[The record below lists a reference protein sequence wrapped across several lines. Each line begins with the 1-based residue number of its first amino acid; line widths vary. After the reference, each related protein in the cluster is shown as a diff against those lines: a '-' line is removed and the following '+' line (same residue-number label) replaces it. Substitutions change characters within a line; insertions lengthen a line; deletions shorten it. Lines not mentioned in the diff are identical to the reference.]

1 MRGYAGTGKTTLVS
15 TLVKTL
21 PSIGM
26 RYQLLAP
33 TGRAAKVMSNYTGK
47 PASTL
52 HRKLYRFQAVA
63 NGELRMTRAE
73 NKAKDTIFIV
83 DECSMI
89 SDQGDGYS
97 WSRSLLDDLIEYVF
111 SGSRCKLLLIGDSAQ
126 LPPVGL
132 DISPAMDF
140 DILRNSFNLTMAT
153 YEMKEVM
160 RQALESGI
168 LHNATEIRNKIA
180 MSNERWAMSDSD
192 MYQLPLLDINNFEDI
207 VKIDPMSFEELL
219 WQSFGDKRSNNEAV
233 VICRSNKRANMFN
246 QAIRSRVLQE
256 EGELSTGDKLMVVKN
271 NYFWTSQQTTD
282 NGQQT
287 SSTSQN
293 LRISESQNLNNI
305 SFIANG
311 DMIEI
316 TRINKFEEMYGFH
329 FADVDIQL
337 TDYEDAPT
345 LSVKIIMEALN
356 SDTPALT
363 NIDQFKFLVDELYRV
378 MMPGRNVSFHCM
390 NLPTTKER
398 DGFIGIRDFRG
409 DLIRVFQDAGF
420 IYHSEVTIWKDPVTA
435 MQRTKALGLLNKQKN
450 KDSAMSRQ
458 GIPDYLVTMRK
469 PGDNPDPVTH
479 TNDDFPISVWQKI
492 ASPVWMDINPS
503 RTLQRESA
511 RENNDERHICPLQLD
526 VIDRALDLWSKPGDV
541 VLSPFMGIGS
551 EGYCSILKG
560 RKFIGIEL
568 KASYFECA
576 RNNLAEATAKANEMT
591 LLDFITVS

>member
-1 MRGYAGTGKTTLVS
+1 MDKSTLFNILLNNFGFTPTESQAKVLYHLSAFILTEKERPLYLLRGYAGTGKTTLVS

-363 NIDQFKFLVDELYRV
+363 NEDAKRLYQAVEEDYMDIPRAADRRKAMKENPYFNALQVKFGYALTCHKTQ
-378 MMPGRNVSFHCM
+378 GGQWRNVFIEAPY
-390 NLPTTKER
+390 LPEETILEL
-398 DGFIGIRDFRG
+398 G
-409 DLIRVFQDAGF
+409 DLRWL
-420 IYHSEVTIWKDPVTA
+420 YTA
-435 MQRTKALGLLNKQKN
+435 MTRASEKV
-450 KDSAMSRQ
+450 
-458 GIPDYLVTMRK
+458 YLVNFK
-469 PGDNPDPVTH
+469 
-479 TNDDFPISVWQKI
+479 
-492 ASPVWMDINPS
+492 
-503 RTLQRESA
+503 
-511 RENNDERHICPLQLD
+511 DE
-526 VIDRALDLWSKPGDV
+526 W
-541 VLSPFMGIGS
+541 F
-551 EGYCSILKG
+551 Y
-560 RKFIGIEL
+560 
-568 KASYFECA
+568 
-576 RNNLAEATAKANEMT
+576 
-591 LLDFITVS
+591 

>member
-1 MRGYAGTGKTTLVS
+1 MDRRTLYNILLNNFGFTPTDDQAKVLYHLSAFILTEKERPLYLLRGYAGTGKTTLVS

-33 TGRAAKVMSNYTGK
+33 TGRAAKVMSTYTGK
-47 PASTL
+47 TAYTL
-52 HRKLYRFQAVA
+52 HKRLYRFQAVA

-97 WSRSLLDDLIEYVF
+97 WSRSLLDDLIEFVF

-160 RQALESGI
+160 RQALDSGI
-168 LHNATEIRNKIA
+168 LHNATEIRNLISA
-180 MSNERWAMSDSD
+180 NSQ
-192 MYQLPLLDINNFEDI
+192 QLTANSQYSLPILDINDFSDI

-219 WQSFGDKRSNNEAV
+219 WQSFGDKSSNEAV

-271 NYFWTSQQTTD
+271 NYYWS
-282 NGQQT
+282 GQQT
-287 SSTSQN
+287 
-293 LRISESQNLNNI
+293 LSESQKLKISETQNLYNI

-311 DMIEI
+311 DMVEI
-316 TRINKFEEMYGFH
+316 KRINKFEEMYGFH

-345 LSVKIIMEALN
+345 LSVKIIMETLN

-363 NIDQFKFLVDELYRV
+363 NEDAKRLYQAVEEDYMDIPRAADRRKAMKENPYYNALQVKFGYALTCHKTQGGQWNNVFVEAPYLPDETTLEHSDLRWLY
-378 MMPGRNVSFHCM
+378 
-390 NLPTTKER
+390 
-398 DGFIGIRDFRG
+398 
-409 DLIRVFQDAGF
+409 
-420 IYHSEVTIWKDPVTA
+420 TA
-435 MQRTKALGLLNKQKN
+435 MTRAKEKV
-450 KDSAMSRQ
+450 
-458 GIPDYLVTMRK
+458 YLVNFK
-469 PGDNPDPVTH
+469 EEW
-479 TNDDFPISVWQKI
+479 F
-492 ASPVWMDINPS
+492 
-503 RTLQRESA
+503 
-511 RENNDERHICPLQLD
+511 
-526 VIDRALDLWSKPGDV
+526 
-541 VLSPFMGIGS
+541 
-551 EGYCSILKG
+551 Y
-560 RKFIGIEL
+560 
-568 KASYFECA
+568 
-576 RNNLAEATAKANEMT
+576 
-591 LLDFITVS
+591 

>member
-1 MRGYAGTGKTTLVS
+1 MDKSTLFNILLNNFGFTPTECQAKVLYHLSAFILTEKERPLYLLRGYAGTGKTTLVS

-33 TGRAAKVMSNYTGK
+33 TGRAAKVMSNYTGM

-160 RQALESGI
+160 RQALDSGI
-168 LHNATEIRNKIA
+168 LHNATRLRNL
-180 MSNERWAMSDSD
+180 MSTDNCQQSTVFYDNQYE
-192 MYQLPLLDINNFEDI
+192 LPLLDTKNFSDI
-207 VKIDPMSFEELL
+207 IKIDPMLFEELL
-219 WQSFGDKRSNNEAV
+219 WQSFGDKSSNEAV

-271 NYFWTSQQTTD
+271 NYYWSGQQTTD

-287 SSTSQN
+287 SSTSQK
-293 LRISESQNLNNI
+293 LKISETQNLNNI

-311 DMIEI
+311 DMVEI
-316 TRINKFEEMYGFH
+316 KRINKFEELYGFH

-363 NIDQFKFLVDELYRV
+363 NEDAKRLYQAVEEDYMDIPRAADRRKAMKENPYFNALQVKFGYALTCHKTQ
-378 MMPGRNVSFHCM
+378 GGQWRNVFIEAPY
-390 NLPTTKER
+390 LPEETILEL
-398 DGFIGIRDFRG
+398 G
-409 DLIRVFQDAGF
+409 DLRWL
-420 IYHSEVTIWKDPVTA
+420 YTA
-435 MQRTKALGLLNKQKN
+435 MTRASEKV
-450 KDSAMSRQ
+450 
-458 GIPDYLVTMRK
+458 YLVNFK
-469 PGDNPDPVTH
+469 
-479 TNDDFPISVWQKI
+479 
-492 ASPVWMDINPS
+492 
-503 RTLQRESA
+503 
-511 RENNDERHICPLQLD
+511 DEWF
-526 VIDRALDLWSKPGDV
+526 VGNS
-541 VLSPFMGIGS
+541 
-551 EGYCSILKG
+551 
-560 RKFIGIEL
+560 
-568 KASYFECA
+568 
-576 RNNLAEATAKANEMT
+576 
-591 LLDFITVS
+591 